1 MISDNLQKLRAPAIG
16 LIIAGSLN
24 GVSGLIAVLSG
35 LMRLTGLAGRETLP
49 MDQAE
54 RMGYMVG
61 TIVPY
66 VISLL
71 SVVMAPVIIYGAI
84 RMMHGKQ
91 PGLAKIAAILV
102 ILPVTSCC
110 FLIGIPMGIW
120 SLIVLA
126 KPEVKAV
133 FAGEAPDISIYPP
146 QPPQNW

>member
-16 LIIAGSLN
+16 LIIAGSVN

-35 LMRLTGLAGRETLP
+35 LMRLTGLAGKETLP

-66 VISLL
+66 GVSLL
-71 SVVMAPVIIYGAI
+71 SVLMAPVIIFGAV

-91 PGLAKIAAILV
+91 RGLAKIASILAI
-102 ILPVTSCC
+102 IPVTSCC

-133 FAGEAPDISIYPP
+133 FDGQVSDVHIYPP
-146 QPPQNW
+146 QPPRNW